1 MAPVVIAH
9 RGASAHEPEHTAA
22 AYRAALAAGADGW
35 ECDVR
40 LTADQ
45 HLVLVHDR
53 TVARTTGAL
62 GNVSEMDLDDLRALD
77 WGAWRGLAADPD
89 RARER
94 HSVLTL
100 GELVEL
106 AVAAGRPLE
115 LLIETKHP
123 TRHGAKVERRLVE
136 TLDRLGLRSG
146 AHPQLAI
153 RVMSFSYI
161 AMQRMRTYAP
171 GVRLV
176 QLVDRLSPAVSA
188 GSLPPGIDTL
198 GVDSALLRRDP
209 GIVADQH
216 ARGHEVYAWTVDE
229 PGDVQRCLDL
239 GVDAIITNRPA
250 EVLEQV
256 RVAGSV

>member
-1 MAPVVIAH
+1 MPPVVIAH

-45 HLVLVHDR
+45 HLVLAHDR
-53 TVARTTGAL
+53 TVARTTGSV
-62 GNVSEMDLDDLRALD
+62 GNVSEMELADLRALD
-77 WGAWRGLAADPD
+77 WGSWRGLPDDTDGPD
-89 RARER
+89 R
-94 HSVLTL
+94 HGLLTL
-100 GELVEL
+100 TDFLEQ
-106 AVAAGRPLE
+106 AIAAARPLE

-136 TLDRLGLRSG
+136 VLDRLGIRSG
-146 AHPQLAI
+146 AHPLLTV

-176 QLVDRLSPAVSA
+176 QLVDRLSPAVTG
-188 GSLPPGIDTL
+188 GSLPPGVETL
-198 GVDSALLRRDP
+198 GADIALLRRDP

-216 ARGHEVYAWTVDE
+216 ARGHEVYAWTVDD
-229 PGDVQRCLDL
+229 PADVQRCIDL
-239 GVDAIITNRPA
+239 GVDGIITNRPA

>member
-1 MAPVVIAH
+1 MSPVVIAH

-22 AYRAALAAGADGW
+22 AYRVALDANADGW

-53 TVARTTGAL
+53 TITRTTGGV
-62 GNVSEMDLDDLRALD
+62 GNVSEMELGDLRILD
-77 WGAWRGLAADPD
+77 WGSWREAPDGADRSDRHSLLTLDEFVGLAA
-89 RARER
+89 
-94 HSVLTL
+94 
-100 GELVEL
+100 G
-106 AVAAGRPLE
+106 AGRPLE

-123 TRHGAKVERRLVE
+123 TRHGAKVERRVVE
-136 TLDRLGLRSG
+136 ALDRLGLRSG
-146 AHPQLAI
+146 AHPALSV

-176 QLVDRLSPAVSA
+176 QLVERLSPAVSN
-188 GSLPPGIDTL
+188 GSLPPGVDTL
-198 GVDSALLRRDP
+198 GVDIAMLRRDP
-209 GIVADQH
+209 TIVADQH
-216 ARGHEVYAWTVDE
+216 SRGHEVYVWTVDE
-229 PGDVQRCLDL
+229 ATDVQRCLDL
-239 GVDAIITNRPA
+239 GVDGIITNRPA

>member
-9 RGASAHEPEHTAA
+9 RGASAHEPENTEA
-22 AYRAALAAGADGW
+22 AYRAALTAGADGW

-45 HLVLVHDR
+45 RLVLVHDR
-53 TVARTTGAL
+53 TVARTTGAA
-62 GNVSEMDLDDLRALD
+62 GNVSSMELEELRRLD
-77 WGAWRGLAADPD
+77 WGAWRELPAGERRAD
-89 RARER
+89 R

-100 GELVEL
+100 EEFLEL
-106 AVAAGRPLE
+106 ALAADRRLE

-136 TLDRLGLRSG
+136 VLDRYGLRTG
-146 AHPQLAI
+146 GHPRI
-153 RVMSFSYI
+153 SVRVMSFSYI

-171 GVRLV
+171 GLRLV
-176 QLVDRLSPAVSA
+176 QLVERLTPAVSG
-188 GSLPPGIDTL
+188 GSLPPGVGAL
-198 GVDSALLRRDP
+198 GVDIELLRRDP
-209 GIVADQH
+209 GIVADQR
-216 ARGHEVYAWTVDE
+216 ARGHEVYVWTVDE
-229 PGDVQRCLDL
+229 PADVQRCLDL
-239 GVDAIITNRPA
+239 DVDGIITNRPA

>member
-9 RGASAHEPEHTAA
+9 RGASAHEPENTPA
-22 AYRAALAAGADGW
+22 AYRLALDAGADGW

-40 LTADQ
+40 LSADQ

-53 TVARTTGAL
+53 TVSRTTGAV
-62 GNVSEMDLDDLRALD
+62 GNVSQMNLADLQTLD
-77 WGAWRGLAADPD
+77 WGSWRRRPGDPPSED
-89 RARER
+89 R

-100 GELVEL
+100 PEFLEL
-106 AVAAGRPLE
+106 AIDAGRPLE

-136 TLDRLGLRSG
+136 VLDRFGLRSG
-146 AHPQLAI
+146 GHQHLTI

-176 QLVDRLSPAVSA
+176 QLVERLTPVVSG
-188 GSLPPGIDTL
+188 GSLPPGVDTL
-198 GVDSALLRRDP
+198 GPDIALLRRDP

-216 ARGHEVYAWTVDE
+216 ARGHEVYVWTVDD
-229 PGDVQRCLDL
+229 PADVQRCLDL
-239 GVDAIITNRPA
+239 GVDGIITNRPA

>member
-1 MAPVVIAH
+1 MPPVVIAH
-9 RGASAHEPEHTAA
+9 RGASAQEPEHTAA
-22 AYRAALAAGADGW
+22 AYRAALEAGADGW

-53 TVARTTGAL
+53 TVARTTGAV
-62 GNVSEMDLDDLRALD
+62 GNVSEMDLADLRALD
-77 WGAWRGLAADPD
+77 WGSWRGLTDEGD
-89 RARER
+89 RADR
-94 HSVLTL
+94 HSLLTL
-100 GELVEL
+100 GDVVEE

-136 TLDRLGLRSG
+136 ALDRLGLRSG
-146 AHPQLAI
+146 AHPALTV

-171 GVRLV
+171 GTRLV
-176 QLVDRLSPAVSA
+176 QLVDRLSPAVSG
-188 GSLPPGIDTL
+188 GSLPPGVDTL
-198 GVDSALLRRDP
+198 GVEIALLRRDP

-216 ARGHEVYAWTVDE
+216 SRGHEVYAWTVDDRA
-229 PGDVQRCLDL
+229 DVQRCLDL
-239 GVDAIITNRPA
+239 DVDGIITNRPL